1 MIIGIT
7 GGIGSGKSRV
17 ANFWSSFFDHPLLD
31 LDILCRQIL
40 DKEQPGW
47 LALHRRFGTRFFDQ
61 DDSLDRAAFR
71 TAIFNDD
78 SLRNEVNRLLQ
89 PLARSRMRKQCSRL
103 EGGTILIEIPLLF
116 EAGWQQ
122 DVDRIVVVY
131 ADTLTRSR
139 RIMARDGVSEQHCC
153 RVLGAQDPLEEK
165 CMAADHVIDNS
176 GPWVETWLQV
186 MHLGQ
191 RYVER

>member
-17 ANFWSSFFDHPLLD
+17 ANSWASFFDHPLLD
-31 LDILCRQIL
+31 LDILCRQLL

-47 LALHRRFGTRFFDQ
+47 LALHKRFGVRFFDQ
-61 DDSLDRAAFR
+61 SGCLDRAAFR
-71 TAIFNDD
+71 ATIFDDD
-78 SLRNEVNRLLQ
+78 SLRDEVNLLLH
-89 PLARSRMRKQCSRL
+89 PLARSCMRKRCRRL
-103 EGGTILIEIPLLF
+103 EGRTVLIEIPLLF

-131 ADTLTRSR
+131 ADTATRSN
-139 RIMARDGVSEQHCC
+139 RIMARDGVSEQECL
-153 RVLGAQDPLEEK
+153 RALGAQDSLEEK
-165 CMAADHVIDNS
+165 AMAADHVLDNS
-176 GPWVETWLQV
+176 GQWVETWLQI

-191 RYVER
+191 LYVER